1 MDFVNIIGTLYDN
14 SINHIVA
21 LAHQIKDLR
30 LNKNQQDINEELFE
44 TTSQYNS
51 KIEHLEE
58 SEQSLQ
64 ESLLNINQEL
74 NTLSEQTTQNFSNIN
89 QEIEELKTQR
99 ISEEVINQINQSIEE
114 GLEEVNTRISQVE
127 QNSSNSISE
136 INQDIS
142 NINQNISGFNVNIQD
157 LVKQNIEIN
166 QRLDNIKNN
175 EFKHIIL
182 TQSQYDNLQSYEK
195 NTIYLIVEER
205 EGYSVFGDT
214 FPFILGGASSR
225 FGDTFPLIFN

>member
-1 MDFVNIIGTLYDN
+1 MDFLNIIGTLYDN

-51 KIEHLEE
+51 RIEQLEE

-99 ISEEVINQINQSIEE
+99 ISEEVINQINQSVEE

-157 LVKQNIEIN
+157 LVEQNIEIN

-182 TQSQYDNLQSYEK
+182 TQSQYDNLQSYER
-195 NTIYLIVEER
+195 NTIYLIVEKR
-205 EGYSVFGDT
+205 EEYSVFGDT
-214 FPFILGGASSR
+214 FPFILGGASSK